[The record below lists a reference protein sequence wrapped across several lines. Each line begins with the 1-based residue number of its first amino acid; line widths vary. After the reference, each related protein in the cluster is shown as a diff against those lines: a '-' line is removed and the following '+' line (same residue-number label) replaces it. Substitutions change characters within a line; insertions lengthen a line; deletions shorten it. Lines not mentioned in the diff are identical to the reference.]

1 MAIAVKPLPH
11 PDAHHL
17 RAAHGWLELGN
28 HIEASN
34 ELERIKPRLRAHP
47 EVLEIRYAIFQ
58 HAKKWDACVDIASD
72 MVTALPGNPH
82 GWILRS
88 FALHELKRT
97 REAFDY
103 LLPSAVTFPEV
114 WTIPYNLACYCA
126 QLGEIAKS
134 REWFNKALAIDKK
147 TVRHAA
153 LNDPDLL
160 PLWAGTKGDPQSLPP
175 T

>member
-1 MAIAVKPLPH
+1 MKTLPL

-28 HIEASN
+28 PPEASE
-34 ELERIKPRLRAHP
+34 ELKKIEPKLHTHP
-47 EVLEIRYAIFQ
+47 EVLELRYAIFRD
-58 HAKKWDACVDIASD
+58 AKKWDACVDIAAAIL
-72 MVTALPGNPH
+72 TALPGNPH

-88 FALHELKRT
+88 FALHELRRT
-97 REAFDY
+97 REAFDN
-103 LLPSAVTFPEV
+103 LLPAAATFPEV

-126 QLGEIAKS
+126 QLGEITKS

-153 LNDPDLL
+153 LDDPDLL
-160 PLWAGTKGDPQSLPP
+160 PLWDGTNNDPQTSPP